1 MHPQRFPVRLTAFFL
16 GLCMLI
22 CVSGFASLT
31 AHAATSTKR
40 QEPAKDHRQ
49 ILPKKM
55 SPFVTAPANTISI
68 YENTTNYV
76 TLQSQGCTA
85 AHGAVG
91 LIVLDWGQPVYLN
104 NTYGVYDFGGVDIT
118 DNDVL
123 HASANFAQGVWNCH
137 NSHTNIAIAIGE
149 NNVYAN
155 GLDEV
160 DWEWTGTGKAWASM
174 VNGVQSWLVSSH
186 YNNVVGANGAG
197 DLEVEWNTFQYT
209 ADLVNGYNSVS
220 SLPYFDFG
228 DDSPGWWSDY
238 QVWYIAY
245 GATDQLPIPEIYYNV
260 DATVDWEPLSI
271 WACDNEGGAIYFK
284 GTMAENASGENSPA
298 QAFIDMYN
306 AEGENS
312 CTASV
317 RSGLIFSTEIFYAWQ
332 L

>member
-1 MHPQRFPVRLTAFFL
+1 MHPQRFIVRLTAFL
-16 GLCMLI
+16 MGLCMLI
-22 CVSGFASLT
+22 ALSGFASLT
-31 AHAATSTKR
+31 ANAATGTNGH
-40 QEPAKDHRQ
+40 QPAKDQWQ
-49 ILPKKM
+49 ILPRKM
-55 SPFVTAPANTISI
+55 SHFVNAPSNTVSL
-68 YENTTNYV
+68 YENTTNPS
-76 TLQSQGCTA
+76 TLQSQGCNA
-85 AHGAVG
+85 AHGAAG

-104 NTYGVYDFGGVDIT
+104 NTYGVYDFGRVDIT

-160 DWEWTGTGKAWASM
+160 DWEWTGTGVAWGNM
-174 VNGVQSWLVSSH
+174 VNSVQSFLVNNH
-186 YNNVVGANGAG
+186 YTGVVGANGAG

-220 SLPYFDFG
+220 SQPYFDFG

-245 GATDQLPIPEIYYNV
+245 GATDNLPIPEIYYNA
-260 DATVDWEPLSI
+260 DATYDWEPLSI
-271 WACDNEGGAIYFK
+271 WACNNEGGAIYFK
-284 GTMAENASGENSPA
+284 GTMAENVQGENTPA
-298 QAFIDMYN
+298 QAFTDMYN
-306 AEGENS
+306 AEGANG

-317 RSGLIFSTEIFYAWQ
+317 RSGLIFSTEIFYA
-332 L
+332 